1 MANIMKYITI
11 LLMLISFNTV
21 ANDFY
26 MPIKSVYDGDTIK
39 TYFNELKLPAP
50 LNQVSVRIYGIDTPE
65 SPAKSY
71 ATTGK
76 LGRAKCVKEA
86 ELALKAKAR
95 VIEIIGDERSMTLS
109 NFKWGKYGGRIVAT
123 VHIKCVNIAETLIK
137 EGLAVEYFGK
147 GKKKDW
153 CQ

>member
-1 MANIMKYITI
+1 
-11 LLMLISFNTV
+11 MLISFNTV
-21 ANDFY
+21 ANDFH

-39 TYFNELKLPAP
+39 SYVNELKLPAP
-50 LNQVSVRIYGIDTPE
+50 LNKISVRIYGIDTPE
-65 SPAKSY
+65 MPAKSY

-76 LGRAKCVKEA
+76 LGRAKCVQEA

-95 VIEIIGDERSMTLS
+95 VIEIIGHERTMRLT
-109 NFKWGKYGGRIVAT
+109 NFKWGRNGGRIVAT
-123 VHIKCVNIAETLIK
+123 VHVDYINIAETLIK
-137 EGLAVEYFGK
+137 EGHAVEYFGK